1 MSLILELEF
10 IGVCLNPAISCA
22 CRVLDEVLQ
31 KLVHLVQEEECV
43 SVSKAHTHTHTPL
56 FPVRNLH
63 TFKTHT
69 HTLTEY
75 KSFLTVCCVYYSTSD
90 SSTLSPFL
98 LISLLW
104 GT

>member
-10 IGVCLNPAISCA
+10 IGVCVCVFVCINPAISCA

-43 SVSKAHTHTHTPL
+43 SVSQAHTHTHTHTPL

-69 HTLTEY
+69 HTH
-75 KSFLTVCCVYYSTSD
+75 SQSTKA
-90 SSTLSPFL
+90 F
-98 LISLLW
+98 
-104 GT
+104 